1 MHNETTECRANET
14 FVRLVL
20 PMGGGAVMS
29 ETETALTKLQAVS
42 KKSAFNE
49 WLGIEVTDASEG
61 SAVRNCNWPGAVS

>member
-1 MHNETTECRANET
+1 MRKLSVANET
-14 FVRLVL
+14 SVRLVL
-20 PMGGGAVMS
+20 PMGGGAVMI

-61 SAVRNCNWPGAVS
+61 SAQ

>member
-1 MHNETTECRANET
+1 
-14 FVRLVL
+14 
-20 PMGGGAVMS
+20 MGGGAVMI

-61 SAVRNCNWPGAVS
+61 SAQ

>member
-1 MHNETTECRANET
+1 MRQLSVAPTKRSFGLFSRWA
-14 FVRLVL
+14 
-20 PMGGGAVMS
+20 MS

-61 SAVRNCNWPGAVS
+61 SAAQSCNWPGAVS